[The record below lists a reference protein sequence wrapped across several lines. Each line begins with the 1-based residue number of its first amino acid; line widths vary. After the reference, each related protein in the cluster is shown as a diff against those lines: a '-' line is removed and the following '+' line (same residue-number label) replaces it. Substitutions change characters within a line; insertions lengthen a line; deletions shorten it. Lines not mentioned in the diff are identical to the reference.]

1 MANDKEYMTEVEI
14 QRGSYDPD
22 DYLKNQQ
29 WKFGKVADMEHM
41 VRQKEIYA
49 QEQRREEL
57 EKLTE
62 KQREALRLQKEIE
75 RKKKREKKAEM

>member
-1 MANDKEYMTEVEI
+1 MTEVEI

-29 WKFGKVADMEHM
+29 WKFGKVADMEQT
-41 VRQKEIYA
+41 VRQKEIYE
-49 QEQRREEL
+49 QERRREEL

-62 KQREALRLQKEIE
+62 KQKEELKRQKEIE
-75 RKKKREKKAEM
+75 RKKKREKKAEL